1 MSDLVI
7 FGTGGFAR
15 EVHQIVLDQNAERV
29 RWNLLGFLDGNADR
43 HGSSVHELPVLGDET
58 WLARHPAVS
67 VVVAIGATPPKLR
80 VVRAIERTGSARFVS
95 LVHPRA
101 WIGKGIELGPGCV
114 VCADVLVTTDVR
126 VGRHVILNLACTV
139 GHDATLADYVT
150 VAPGVNISGSVSVG
164 EGCDLGTGSSVIQGV
179 RIGHWCVIGAGAV
192 LLHDVAPNVTV
203 VGVPARPI
211 KTRPEGWQLQ

>member
-7 FGTGGFAR
+7 FGTGGMGR
-15 EVHQIVLDQNAERV
+15 EVHQIVLDRNADGA

-58 WLARHPAVS
+58 WLAGRPEVS
-67 VVVAIGATPPKLR
+67 VVVAIGATPAKLR
-80 VVRAIERTGSARFVS
+80 VVRAIERAGCARFVS

-114 VCADVLVTTDVR
+114 VCADALLTTDVR

-139 GHDATLADYVT
+139 SHDATLADYVT
-150 VAPGVNISGSVSVG
+150 VAPGVNISGAVCVG

-192 LLHDVAPNVTV
+192 VLHDVAPNVTA
-203 VGVPARPI
+203 VGVPAQPI

>member
-1 MSDLVI
+1 VSDLVI

-67 VVVAIGATPPKLR
+67 VVVAIGATPAKLR

-101 WIGKGIELGPGCV
+101 WIGQGIELGPGCV

-126 VGRHVILNLACTV
+126 VGRHVILNLVCTV